1 MSVFSSCDGEIL
13 KIKTDCTGDGI
24 VAAVS
29 VAGFVANVPLT
40 GFALDLSTNHQ
51 FLHSL
56 DEFIYVFAFGDRVGE
71 LTLSGITFT
80 GKKCPNTTSAAPG
93 DLYSY
98 YLQNRVSKTLK
109 PTKITVAGGQTTLL
123 GFLTGMRMEIPSP
136 ALPIMQWVLRYHVII
151 DSRAP
156 GNNWKPPTGGTG
168 Y

>member
-13 KIKTDCTGDGI
+13 KVQTDCKNSDSI
-24 VAAVS
+24 AAVS
-29 VAGFVANVPLT
+29 VDGFVANVPLT

-80 GKKCPNTTSAAPG
+80 GKCPNTTSGEPK
-93 DLYSY
+93 DIYSY

-109 PTKITVAGGQTTLL
+109 PTKITVSGGQTTLL
-123 GFLTGMRMEIPSP
+123 GFLTGMRMEIPNPS
-136 ALPIMQWVLRYHVII
+136 LPVMQWVLRYHVII
-151 DSRAP
+151 DSRSP
-156 GNNWKPPTGGTG
+156 GG
-168 Y
+168 